1 MAEERGGIVMIY
13 VIGTGPGNIED
24 MTERAKEGIKKAK
37 VILGYKTYIRLIE
50 PLLEG
55 KEVIQNGMRGEVERC
70 REAVNQAKTGADVAL
85 VSGGDPGVY
94 AMAGLLLEIVAQ
106 EAPEVRVE
114 IIPGVTSANAAAA
127 ALGAPLM
134 HDHAYISL
142 SDCLTDWSLIEKRL
156 RLAAEGDFVIC
167 LFNPKSHARN
177 EHLTRACKILMEIKS
192 KETPV
197 GIVTHAARAEQVV
210 ELTSLMELPKREV
223 SMSSMVIIGNR
234 HTFRFNDFLI
244 TPRGYP
250 I

>member
-1 MAEERGGIVMIY
+1 MIY
-13 VIGTGPGNIED
+13 VVGIGPGNIED
-24 MTERAKEGIKKAK
+24 MTARAKERLEKSQ

-50 PLLEG
+50 PLLNG
-55 KEVIQNGMRGEVERC
+55 KTVIQNGMRGEVERC
-70 REAVNQAKTGADVAL
+70 REAVSQAKGGVDVAL

-94 AMAGLLLEIVAQ
+94 AMAGLLLEIVVK
-106 EAPEVRVE
+106 EAPEIRVE
-114 IIPGVTSANAAAA
+114 VIPGVTAANAAAA

-156 RLAAEGDFVIC
+156 RLAAEGDFVVC
-167 LFNPKSHARN
+167 LFNPKSHARS
-177 EHLTRACKILMEIKS
+177 EHLERACKILMESKS
-192 KETPV
+192 RETPV
-197 GIVTHAARAEQVV
+197 GIVTHAAREEQVV
-210 ELTSLMELPKREV
+210 ELTTLMELPGKEV

-234 HTFRFNDFLI
+234 HTFRFDDYLI